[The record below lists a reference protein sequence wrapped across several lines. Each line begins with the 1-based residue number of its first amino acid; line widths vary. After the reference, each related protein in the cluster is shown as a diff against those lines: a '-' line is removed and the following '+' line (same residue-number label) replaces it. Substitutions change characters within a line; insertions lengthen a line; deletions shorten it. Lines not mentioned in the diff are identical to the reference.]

1 MTNITR
7 TTIRG
12 QTNDL
17 GAPIGDSG
25 KAPCGSIPLGDG
37 ALGSHTFI
45 GIEAMRISILAASVL
60 TFFLAETPSAHAQR
74 VPEAGYI
81 FPAGGQAGTTVNV
94 HLGGYDWTP
103 DMEFF
108 VHDKRVQLVS
118 TGPPGPILIPPPP
131 YWFGAKSRIAALPLP
146 REVPA
151 KLVIPADVPPGP
163 IHWQAA
169 NANGCSEARVF
180 IVGAGPEVV
189 EDENRKTPQRL
200 PDLPITVSG
209 RLLKNEE
216 VDRYRL
222 VALKDGPITCEL
234 AARRLGARFLGLIEV
249 HDGKGRLVADALGAN
264 GGDPSLTFAAKAGTE
279 YVVSIH
285 DIDFGGDRSYVYR
298 LSVTPGPRVV
308 GAIPAAG
315 KRGETREVEFVVDNG
330 AAKYE
335 SIKRTIT
342 FPATGNTFE
351 YRLDTPLGTAPPF
364 PMLLSDLP
372 EVVAGPGP
380 ARLAGPTG
388 ITGVLDRLDVENR
401 HVFDWKKGEVWSLSL
416 EARRIGS
423 PLDVALAVLGP
434 DGRELARNDD
444 LPGTTDAGLDFKV
457 PADGAYQI
465 VVSDTAGKSGSRA
478 AVYRLVVRRPPSDF
492 GLQLAAQRVSVPL
505 GGSFDLAVQAIRTG
519 GFHGPIA
526 LIVKG
531 LPAGISVPAN
541 LVIPADKTAVT
552 IPLQA
557 AKDASAA
564 AALVTVE
571 GAADLSPVTPGL
583 FSRNGPPRL
592 AGPTVTRTALAR
604 TAVNLA
610 PRSPDQGQV
619 PAILLASTLK
629 PRFKGRPVDQD
640 TGRKVHRGST
650 FPAEVIV
657 ERLEG
662 FSGEIVLQMAAQQS
676 YQVQGITGGDVIVPP
691 GVTKTIYPCF
701 MPEWLES
708 TRTSRMGMIAVAK
721 VADPKGKIRYAVNGI
736 TGFITMTVEGALL
749 KISAEEQDLT
759 VPAGQPFDVQL
770 KVARLEKLK
779 QPARLELRVPEELAG
794 QLKAEPMIVAVGKEQ
809 AVMRITP
816 VAALRGLHSFTI
828 RATALQDGKYLA
840 VSEAGV
846 TVEFV
851 PTTLAPS
858 K

>member
-1 MTNITR
+1 MKR
-7 TTIRG
+7 TLVQMLVAAIYAT
-12 QTNDL
+12 L
-17 GAPIGDSG
+17 
-25 KAPCGSIPLGDG
+25 IP
-37 ALGSHTFI
+37 
-45 GIEAMRISILAASVL
+45 SV
-60 TFFLAETPSAHAQR
+60 HAQKA
-74 VPEAGYI
+74 PEAGYI
-81 FPAGGQAGTTVNV
+81 FPAGGKAGTAIEVR
-94 HLGGYDWTP
+94 LGGYDWTP

-108 VHDKRVQLVS
+108 VHDKRVQLVPA
-118 TGPPGPILIPPPP
+118 GPPGPILIPPPP
-131 YWFGAKSRIAALPLP
+131 YWFGAKGRIAALPLP

-151 KLVIPADVPPGP
+151 KLVIPADVPAGP
-163 IHWQAA
+163 VYWQVA

-189 EDENRKTPQRL
+189 EDESRKTPQLL
-200 PDLPITVSG
+200 PALPMTVSG
-209 RLLKNEE
+209 RLVKNEE
-216 VDRYRL
+216 VDRYRF
-222 VALKDGPITCEL
+222 VAPKDGPITCEL
-234 AARRLGARFLGLIEV
+234 MARRLGAKFHGIIEV

-264 GGDPSLTFAAKAGTE
+264 GADPSLTFAAKAGTE
-279 YVVSIH
+279 YVVNIH

-315 KRGETREVEFVVDNG
+315 KRGETREVEFVVDSG
-330 AAKYE
+330 AAKPE
-335 SIKRTIT
+335 SIKRKIT
-342 FPATGNTFE
+342 FPATGTTFD
-351 YRLDTPLGTAPPF
+351 YRLETPLGTAPAF

-380 ARLAGPTG
+380 VRLAGPMG
-388 ITGVLDRLDVENR
+388 ITGVLDRLDAENR
-401 HVFDWKKGEVWSLSL
+401 HCFDWKKGEVWSLSL
-416 EARRIGS
+416 EAKRIGS

-434 DGRELARNDD
+434 DGKELARNDD
-444 LPGTTDAGLDFKV
+444 LSGTTDAGLDFKV

-465 VVSDTAGKSGSRA
+465 VVSDAAGKSGSRA
-478 AVYRLVVRRPPSDF
+478 AIYRLVVRQLPSDF
-492 GLQLAAQRVSVPL
+492 ALQLAAQRVSVPL
-505 GGSFDLAVQAIRTG
+505 GGKFDLAVQAIRTG

-526 LIVKG
+526 LSVKG
-531 LPAGISVPAN
+531 LPTGISAPAN
-541 LVIPADKTAVT
+541 LVIPADKTAVV

-571 GAADLSPVTPGL
+571 GGADLSPITPGL

-610 PRSPDQGQV
+610 PRSPDQGQIAV
-619 PAILLASTLK
+619 FLLASTLK

-657 ERLEG
+657 ERLDG
-662 FSGEIVLQMAAQQS
+662 FAAEIVLQMAAQQS
-676 YQVQGITGGDVIVPP
+676 YQVQGITGGDVVVPP

-701 MPEWLES
+701 IPEWLES

-721 VADPKGKIRYAVNGI
+721 VADPKGKIRYAANEI

-749 KISAEEQDLT
+749 KISAEDQDLT

-770 KVARLEKLK
+770 KVARLAKLN
-779 QPARLELRVPEELAG
+779 QPARLELRLPEELAG
-794 QLKAEPMIVAVGKEQ
+794 QLKAEPMTVAVGTEQ

-816 VAALRGLHSFTI
+816 AAALRGLHVFTI
-828 RATALQDGKYLA
+828 RATAWQDGKYLA
-840 VSEAGV
+840 VSEASV

-851 PTTLAPS
+851 PTAQAPP

>member
-1 MTNITR
+1 MR
-7 TTIRG
+7 FALAPVVAMACLFTTSPTLRA
-12 QTNDL
+12 Q
-17 GAPIGDSG
+17 
-25 KAPCGSIPLGDG
+25 KA
-37 ALGSHTFI
+37 
-45 GIEAMRISILAASVL
+45 
-60 TFFLAETPSAHAQR
+60 
-74 VPEAGYI
+74 PEAGYI
-81 FPAGGQAGTTVNV
+81 FPAGGKAGTTIEVR
-94 HLGGYDWTP
+94 LGGYDWTP

-108 VHDKRVQLVS
+108 VHAKRVQLVP

-146 REVPA
+146 REVSA

-163 IHWQAA
+163 IYWQVA

-189 EDENRKTPQRL
+189 EDESRKTPQLL
-200 PDLPITVSG
+200 PSLPMTLSG

-216 VDRYRL
+216 IDRYRL
-222 VALKDGPITCEL
+222 VAQKDGPITCEL
-234 AARRLGARFLGLIEV
+234 MARRLGAKFYGIIEV
-249 HDGKGRLVADALGAN
+249 HDGKGRLVGDALGAN
-264 GGDPSLTFAAKAGTE
+264 GGDPSLTFVAKAGTE
-279 YVVSIH
+279 YIVNVH

-298 LSVTPGPRVV
+298 LNVTPGPRVV

-315 KRGETREVEFVVDNG
+315 KRGETREVEFVVDSG
-330 AAKYE
+330 AAKPE
-335 SIKRTIT
+335 SIKRKIT

-351 YRLDTPLGTAPPF
+351 YRLETPLGTAPAF
-364 PMLLSDLP
+364 AMLLSDLP

-380 ARLAGPTG
+380 AGPAGPTG
-388 ITGVLDRLDVENR
+388 ITGVLERLDVENR
-401 HVFDWKKGEVWSLSL
+401 HLFDWKKDEVWSLSL

-434 DGRELARNDD
+434 DGKELARNDD

-465 VVSDTAGKSGSRA
+465 GVSDTAGKSGSRA
-478 AVYRLVVRRPPSDF
+478 AIYRLVVRQPPSDF
-492 GLQLAAQRVSVPL
+492 ALQLAVQRASVSL
-505 GGSFDLAVQAIRTG
+505 GGKFDLAVQAIRTG
-519 GFHGPIA
+519 GFQGPIA
-526 LIVKG
+526 LTVKG
-531 LPAGISVPAN
+531 LPTGISAPAN
-541 LVIPADKTAVT
+541 LVIPADKTAVV

-571 GAADLSPVTPGL
+571 GGADLSPITPGL
-583 FSRNGPPRL
+583 FSRNGPARL
-592 AGPTVTRTALAR
+592 AGPSVTRTALAR
-604 TAVNLA
+604 TTVNLA
-610 PRSPDQGQV
+610 PRGPDQGQV
-619 PAILLASTLK
+619 PVILLASTLK

-657 ERLEG
+657 ERLDG
-662 FSGEIVLQMAAQQS
+662 FAGELVLQMAATQS
-676 YQVQGITGGDVIVPP
+676 YQVQGITGGDVVVPP

-708 TRTSRMGMIAVAK
+708 TRTSRMGMIVVAK
-721 VADPKGKIRYAVNGI
+721 VADPKGKIRYAVNEI

-749 KISAEEQDLT
+749 KISAEQPDLT
-759 VPAGQPFDVQL
+759 VPGGQPFDVQL
-770 KVARLEKLK
+770 KVSRLAKLD
-779 QPARLELRVPEELAG
+779 QPARLELRLPEELAG
-794 QLKAEPMIVAVGKEQ
+794 QLKAEPMIVAVGSEQ

-816 VAALRGLHSFTI
+816 AAALRGLYLFTI

-851 PTTLAPS
+851 PTAQAPR